1 MKGYEG
7 EGFTLVKAASGCFSN
22 DLGIDGIG
30 DPFVLKTPEG
40 NYYLYCTSSPDGF
53 YCWKSEDLVHW
64 TDRKMCY
71 VKDCGS
77 WGTDSFWAPEVVCF
91 KGRYYMYYTARNAEG
106 SLRIGLA
113 VSDRPDG
120 PFLDDRPEP
129 FFDFGYAA
137 IDANI
142 LIDDDG
148 SKYLYYSRDC
158 SENVGGDGIY
168 RSEIYG
174 IRLREDMLA
183 AEGEAVRLLTPEQA
197 WELESENPLWNEGP
211 EMIKHEGRY
220 YLSYSGNCFASS
232 AYSLGYAVASEP
244 LGPFVKAEE
253 NPILSSCDRKDVS
266 GTGHHSFTWSPD
278 GTELWAAYHS
288 HTFPDRPDGNRKV
301 NIGRAGFT
309 EKGKLYINGPLTT
322 LQPMPSGAGAVN
334 VTGRFRAET
343 AGKSAGLLV
352 DGLISVYGS
361 EEGREQELPAA
372 EGKASVIL
380 TASEPVEVNRI
391 AVFPG
396 RDGFR
401 SLSYLQLL
409 LDGEVSSGEYVIHDA
424 GQEPLV
430 LDFPTNTIKRMEVL
444 FGLREGEGSIRLSE
458 IMLIRAD
465 DGGAAAAES
474 TEKDIQG

>member
-1 MKGYEG
+1 MREYEK
-7 EGFTLVKAASGCFSN
+7 EGFSLKKAVDGCFSN
-22 DLGIDGIG
+22 DLGIHGIG
-30 DPFVLKTPEG
+30 DPFVLKVPEG
-40 NYYLYCTSSPDGF
+40 SYYLYCTSAPDGF
-53 YCWKSEDLVHW
+53 YCWRSEDLVHW
-64 TDRKMCY
+64 ADRKMCY
-71 VKDCGS
+71 TRRSGS
-77 WGTDSFWAPEVVCF
+77 WCVDSFWAPEVVYF
-91 KGRYYMYYTARNAEG
+91 AGSYYMYYTARNAEG

-113 VSDRPDG
+113 ISDRPDG
-120 PFLDDRPEP
+120 PFVDNRNEP

-142 LIDDDG
+142 LIDEDG

-158 SENVGGDGIY
+158 SENTGEDGIR

-183 AEGEAVRLLTPEQA
+183 VDGEAVRLLTPEQA
-197 WELESENPLWNEGP
+197 WELESGDPLWNEGP

-253 NPILSSCDRKDVS
+253 NPILSSYDRRDVS

-301 NIGRAGFT
+301 NIDRAGFT
-309 EKGKLYINGPLTT
+309 EKGKLCINGPLTA

-334 VTGRFRAET
+334 VTGKFRAEA
-343 AGKSAGLLV
+343 AGRNAGLLV
-352 DGLISVYGS
+352 DGFISAYRCDD
-361 EEGREQELPAA
+361 GREQEIPAA
-372 EGKASVIL
+372 DGVVSVIL
-380 TASEPVEVNRI
+380 TASEPVEINRL

-396 RDGFR
+396 QAGFSTLS
-401 SLSYLQLL
+401 SLKIV
-409 LDGEVSSGEYVIHDA
+409 LDNELSSEEYVICDE
-424 GQEPLV
+424 GKDPLI
-430 LDFPTNTIKRMEVL
+430 LDFPAYSVKRIEVL
-444 FGLREGEGSIRLSE
+444 FSLREGKADIVLSE
-458 IMLIRAD
+458 IMLLKEN
-465 DGGAAAAES
+465 G
-474 TEKDIQG
+474 